1 MLVIVLN
8 KTVVMFLILM
18 LMFRVRM
25 LLRKANTTPK
35 RACDR
40 DTFQNFSRFILKYS
54 LFKFGILQPFIT
66 HETINKLL
74 CSHSHNVQIPQQTD
88 IQDHF
93 YGDFIKK
100 SRRVSNWRFGVANSP
115 RGGRGQT

>member
-8 KTVVMFLILM
+8 KTVVMLLILM

-54 LFKFGILQPFIT
+54 LFKFGIL
-66 HETINKLL
+66 
-74 CSHSHNVQIPQQTD
+74 
-88 IQDHF
+88 
-93 YGDFIKK
+93 
-100 SRRVSNWRFGVANSP
+100 
-115 RGGRGQT
+115 